1 MKNNKLSEEERTQLK
16 EAVKEALMSYDSN
29 AIIQML
35 VQQGYD
41 PFYAQSI
48 VEEAEEED
56 TVIPNQNV
64 EDTSE
69 ADALEQEQQTQVQEE
84 EDALEA
90 TRKQMLAE
98 QQQMA
103 DEDAEADVM
112 QDMEEQEY
120 FNFAMGGMPRAQF
133 GIDVNPMPNAQFSQ
147 GEEQPYITWP
157 TMEGDLMRDGG
168 MPSKRS
174 FLKKMTKH
182 LIKANMGMEQA
193 SKMPSPY
200 GDINNPTASD
210 VSGKKNFISA
220 LNKQTQMFQAKQQ
233 AEQMYNNMYGMM
245 AEGGDTTTEN
255 PFAMDMAQ
263 FGPPADQHDPLE
275 HLHSYGESLTHELP
289 LDTSMESRQFG
300 GAKNRRIKRA
310 NRALFGVPFMPP
322 GTSVDYEFGP
332 LGGLRKASAE
342 TDLAA
347 LSQLFN
353 MLPGSPNANPF
364 VTLPGMA
371 RQAGYRM
378 KVTQGRLVEKEI
390 EDINNQ
396 SIKEVATETGNQTA
410 EQKSAETP
418 TINTSNVIPQ
428 STPVRKT
435 PPATKPVG
443 TKQAPVSQNKISN
456 KANLSKA
463 TESGLPPIGK
473 RPKTVKPKPK
483 VKPKVKPVVPNTA
496 NPTGRGGSFMF
507 EEGGFVDVEN
517 PDLYKFIYG
526 GDDISIPYINNTDM
540 YREGGRILPQAQPG
554 MSSFDQFRLQK
565 MNPDG
570 TLRNAPSLP
579 GSEEL
584 MGNPYRQPQQQP
596 VVPSSNQNQP
606 VWNPEKTGYRDPY
619 SGWDGTGSMPWI
631 TSSNAPGSPWK
642 EDPRQQMNPQ
652 MQQYMQYMQMMSG
665 NQMMGNPF
673 AFGAPRGLGLGRAA
687 LKGLTGLS
695 RDFNYFTGAN
705 PANWNIPEGYT
716 KLRTETSKDRGKW
729 YNPFDTKRVTTYEYT
744 KPGEAGAPGA
754 KPKEPEN
761 APGYNPKAAGPGY
774 SGYNAD
780 SDGNTIPDYLQASG
794 PGMMPG
800 TPTAPND
807 LGRRAERAIR
817 RGERRS
823 ERQRGSDESTGIT
836 PMSDADY
843 MARVQANRGQGAD
856 ANLPTAPR
864 VNTGTGMSGIFEGL
878 DVPGANPYKQP
889 TPANKPLYAPGSG
902 SGSGMYNVMGDF
914 EDGGYVPD
922 YYTFDGYL
930 PMAGTGIVS
939 DTPDFQAVQDPNA
952 IKYTVEEQSGWS
964 WDPKKL
970 GNAMSV
976 GSNMVSSVLEDL
988 QSVKNKRFGSNKQNY
1003 ARDIDRELA
1012 YRGVADQEGN
1022 DKKVG
1027 YKTGR
1032 TYSKYGGAQYKDG
1045 GTYSLTQAQIDQI
1058 RKMGG
1063 DVEFI

>member
-56 TVIPNQNV
+56 SVIPSQTV

-69 ADALEQEQQTQVQEE
+69 EDALEQQQQTQAQEE

-90 TRKQMLAE
+90 TRKQILAG

-103 DEDAEADVM
+103 NEDDDADVV

-133 GIDVNPMPNAQFSQ
+133 GIDINPMPNAQFSQ
-147 GEEQPYITWP
+147 GEEQPFITWP
-157 TMEGDLMRDGG
+157 TMEGDLMRNGG
-168 MPSKRS
+168 MPNKRS

-200 GDINNPTASD
+200 GDVSNPTGSD
-210 VSGKKNFISA
+210 ISGKKNFISA

-245 AEGGDTTTEN
+245 AEGGDTSSESTF
-255 PFAMDMAQ
+255 PMDITQ

-364 VTLPGMA
+364 VTLPGMVK
-371 RQAGYRM
+371 QAGKRM
-378 KVTQGRLVEKEI
+378 IVTQGRLVEREI

-396 SIKEVATETGNQTA
+396 SIKEVADATGNEAA

-428 STPVRKT
+428 SAPVRKT
-435 PPATKPVG
+435 SPAAKAVG
-443 TKQAPVSQNKISN
+443 TKQAPASQNKISN

-473 RPKTVKPKPK
+473 RPKYVKPKPK
-483 VKPKVKPVVPNTA
+483 PKPIVPNTA
-496 NPTGRGGSFMF
+496 NPIGRGGSFIF

-517 PDLYKFIYG
+517 PELYKFIYG

-565 MNPDG
+565 LNPDG

-579 GSEEL
+579 GGEDL

-596 VVPSSNQNQP
+596 VVPNQP
-606 VWNPEKTGYRDPY
+606 IPNQPAYGL
-619 SGWDGTGSMPWI
+619 DGPGIIPWY

-642 EDPRQQMNPQ
+642 QDPRQQMNPQ
-652 MQQYMQYMQMMSG
+652 MQQYMQYMQQMSG

-687 LKGLTGLS
+687 LRGLTGLS

-705 PANWNIPEGYT
+705 PANWTIPEGYT
-716 KLRTETSKDRGKW
+716 KLRTETFKDRGKW
-729 YNPFDTKRVTTYEYT
+729 YNPYDTKRVTTYEYT
-744 KPGEAGAPGA
+744 EPGEAGAPGA

-800 TPTAPND
+800 TPTPPTD

-817 RGERRS
+817 RGERRT
-823 ERQRGSDESTGIT
+823 ERRRGEDETTGIT

-878 DVPGANPYKQP
+878 DVPGANPYKQS
-889 TPANKPLYAPGSG
+889 TPMGKPLYAPGSG
-902 SGSGMYNVMGDF
+902 SGSGIYNVSGEF

-930 PMAGTGIVS
+930 PMAINGIVS

-964 WDPKKL
+964 WDPSKL
-970 GNAMSV
+970 GNTIGI
-976 GSNMVSSVLEDL
+976 GSNMVSNVLEKL

-1012 YRGVADQEGN
+1012 YRGITNQEGI
-1022 DKKVG
+1022 DTKIG
-1027 YKTGR
+1027 YETGR
-1032 TYSKYGGAQYKDG
+1032 TTTGKYGGQYKNG
-1045 GTYSLTQAQIDQI
+1045 GTYSLTREQIDQI